1 MKAFLFAL
9 SAGCMVA
16 ACGTVEDYSGP
27 SYLGAPRPPTY
38 QQGVRAAVWA
48 KTDSQPTGYQIR
60 GCANYVIDGWKVRQI
75 CGPDPELA
83 LDRQM
88 NGGISP

>member
-9 SAGCMVA
+9 SVGCLVA
-16 ACGTVEDYSGP
+16 ACGTVEG
-27 SYLGAPRPPTY
+27 GTRQPTY
-38 QQGVRAAVWA
+38 QQGVRASVWA

-60 GCANYVIDGWKVRQI
+60 GCANHVMDGSRVRQI

-83 LDRQM
+83 EDRQR
-88 NGGISP
+88 NGGTSE